1 MSSGSEEIFLVAVLL
16 GVMGASYLA
25 HLFGFSYSLGA
36 FIAGMMIAE
45 TKYRY
50 RIETDLIPFRDILLG
65 VFFVTIGML
74 IDWHSIVTLWAY
86 NFWVTCWV
94 LCLLKDYLFLVF
106 YIFLYKKER
115 HLKQHWHFFR

>member
-16 GVMGASYLA
+16 VVMGASFLA
-25 HLFGFSYSLGA
+25 HVFGFTYSLGA
-36 FIAGMMIAE
+36 FIGGMLIAE

-74 IDWHSIVTLWAY
+74 IDWHSLIDYGYIILGLLVGYHVTERFSHLGYYA
-86 NFWVTCWV
+86 V
-94 LCLLKDYLFLVF
+94 LCP
-106 YIFLYKKER
+106 KKNSI
-115 HLKQHWHFFR
+115 